1 MLKDS
6 FTCSSS
12 KKKLTSEMKVK
23 RTHDDL
29 YLSEKRYKK
38 PKQSFLE
45 FLKLIKPIKNK
56 NILKVL
62 DIGCANGELISN
74 LNRNYNFFEIV
85 GYDTHTKLI
94 NLCKSKFNK
103 FARFKK
109 VDIAKKINI
118 KEKFDIVI
126 ISGVISIFD
135 SLDIIFKNLI
145 KLLNKKG
152 KIFIFNHFNEYPIE
166 VLIKYRTNDK
176 NSRFLQSGWNIHSIA
191 KIKRYFERVGF
202 KIKQHKFRPIKGI
215 KRHRKDPVRSW
226 TFKNDKKENLITNG
240 LSILQNQFWLEIYR

>member
-1 MLKDS
+1 MSKILFRSFGINEFYYQKPWSFFERCKYIYKSILILKNIKNINTFCKIRIKKIDIGLSSYDS
-6 FTCSSS
+6 FMRYTRNPTA
-12 KKKLTSEMKVK
+12 KKVN
-23 RTHDDL
+23 
-29 YLSEKRYKK
+29 
-38 PKQSFLE
+38 F
-45 FLKLIKPIKNK
+45 KLIIYFAEA
-56 NILKVL
+56 LFL
-62 DIGCANGELISN
+62 SD
-74 LNRNYNFFEIV
+74 FFE
-85 GYDTHTKLI
+85 
-94 NLCKSKFNK
+94 
-103 FARFKK
+103 
-109 VDIAKKINI
+109 
-118 KEKFDIVI
+118 
-126 ISGVISIFD
+126 
-135 SLDIIFKNLI
+135 
-145 KLLNKKG
+145 

>member
-45 FLKLIKPIKNK
+45 FLKLIRPIKNK

-62 DIGCANGELISN
+62 DIGCANGELIFN

-85 GYDTHTKLI
+85 GYDTH
-94 NLCKSKFNK
+94 
-103 FARFKK
+103 
-109 VDIAKKINI
+109 
-118 KEKFDIVI
+118 
-126 ISGVISIFD
+126 
-135 SLDIIFKNLI
+135 
-145 KLLNKKG
+145 
-152 KIFIFNHFNEYPIE
+152 
-166 VLIKYRTNDK
+166 
-176 NSRFLQSGWNIHSIA
+176 
-191 KIKRYFERVGF
+191 
-202 KIKQHKFRPIKGI
+202 
-215 KRHRKDPVRSW
+215 
-226 TFKNDKKENLITNG
+226 
-240 LSILQNQFWLEIYR
+240 